1 MSVESKAV
9 NTLRMAKE
17 ASFNKTQLCKL
28 ATETYTM
35 TQIISSRALPIG
47 NGEWEK
53 EARKIRWASDSRIVK
68 VANFVASY
76 TSRSSFSQ
84 FLLIGMAASE
94 IRMHNKEVQK
104 LLDWFQVHERRRP
117 ETTPN
122 HDPRAA
128 DVPPPEVPRPSQSTN
143 SQQTGQ
149 PSMKNMVIIHKQTV
163 YIDSGNKN
171 TATVDGL
178 RNDTSA
184 SSHQG
189 RAIYNYIN

>member
-1 MSVESKAV
+1 MSLESKAV

-17 ASFNKTQLCKL
+17 ASFNKTQLGKL
-28 ATETYTM
+28 ATKTCTM
-35 TQIISSRALPIG
+35 AQIISTRALPIG

-68 VANFVASY
+68 VANFVTSY

-84 FLLIGMAASE
+84 FLLIGVAASE
-94 IRMHNKEVQK
+94 IRMHIKEVQK
-104 LLDWFQVHERRRP
+104 LLDWFEVHERRRP
-117 ETTPN
+117 GTISN

-128 DVPPPEVPRPSQSTN
+128 DVPPEVPRPSQLTN

-163 YIDSGNKN
+163 YIDSGNKSA
-171 TATVDGL
+171 ATMDGL
-178 RNDTSA
+178 RHDASA
-184 SSHQG
+184 SSRQG
-189 RAIYNYIN
+189 KAVYNYIN